1 MKWSAVVAAASGT
14 VPIPGANFA
23 IDIPVLV
30 SLFRFIRET
39 YVLTD
44 KVLSAKEFAV
54 PALAPLVN
62 SVVKYASTE
71 GVLLLLK
78 EFSGMV
84 VAEQVSKFIPF
95 VGTMVAASLGFA
107 IVRKIGNIYLRDCH
121 KLAEAVLEVQLRKP
135 ASTQGAPSAAT
146 SHPVK

>member
-1 MKWSAVVAAASGT
+1 V
-14 VPIPGANFA
+14 
-23 IDIPVLV
+23 
-30 SLFRFIRET
+30 

-62 SVVKYASTE
+62 TVVKYASTE

-84 VAEQVSKFIPF
+84 VAEQVSKFVPF

-121 KLAEAVLEVQLRKP
+121 RLAEAVLEFQLQRG
-135 ASTQGAPSAAT
+135 QR
-146 SHPVK
+146 